1 MRPYAADPVAYDAFV
16 KQWFE
21 DRAMPEYK
29 ITQAKDSK
37 QGSDYAVTVTVRNVG
52 TGRMPVE
59 VAATSGERW
68 AKVPEA
74 ARKPNAPLPPEASR
88 QDPSY
93 RESRGEVT
101 LGAGES
107 KTLTIHCAFAPKQV
121 VVDPDVRVL
130 QLRRKQAVAS
140 L

>member
-1 MRPYAADPVAYDAFV
+1 
-16 KQWFE
+16 
-21 DRAMPEYK
+21 
-29 ITQAKDSK
+29 
-37 QGSDYAVTVTVRNVG
+37 
-52 TGRMPVE
+52 MPVE
-59 VAATSGERW
+59 IAVAAGERW
-68 AKVPEA
+68 AKASKDSTGA
-74 ARKPNAPLPPEASR
+74 AKDRAAMASR

-93 RESRGEVT
+93 REAREAVT

-107 KTLTIHCAFAPKQV
+107 RTLTIRCSFSPEQV